1 MIVFDVPQW
10 QFFVQ
15 LFGGTVM
22 TLLVGLVTTR
32 VTAPQT
38 RAILLAA
45 LSVLSSIVT
54 ELVAALQTN
63 TPYNLGT
70 ALAFGLLTFL
80 VAVGTR
86 YGLLK
91 HTNLEIAAQ
100 NTLVTASKTDVLAAE
115 QDKARELLAKAGVS
129 TIATDPAEGIDV
141 LRVIDSRYVP
151 RHSTRE

>member
-1 MIVFDVPQW
+1 MIVFDIPQW

-32 VTAPQT
+32 VTASST
-38 RAILLAA
+38 RALLLAA

-80 VAVGTR
+80 VAVGTH

-91 HTNLEIAAQ
+91 HTSLETAAQ
-100 NTLVTASKTDVLAAE
+100 NTLVTASPAE
-115 QDKARELLAKAGVS
+115 VRAHEQAQALELLAKAGVK
-129 TIATDPAEGIDV
+129 TTETAAEDAPALSV
-141 LRVIDSRYVP
+141 KYVP
-151 RHSTRE
+151 LHRKE

>member
-10 QFFVQ
+10 QFLFQ

-32 VTAPQT
+32 VTSSQA

-80 VAVGTR
+80 VAVGTH

-91 HTNLEIAAQ
+91 HTNLEVAAQ
-100 NTLVTASKTDVLAAE
+100 NTLVTASPSEVRAHE
-115 QDKARELLAKAGVS
+115 QAQALELLAKAGVK
-129 TIATDPAEGIDV
+129 TQETAPDGAIPAIK
-141 LRVIDSRYVP
+141 YTP
-151 RHSTRE
+151 RHLNRE

>member
-1 MIVFDVPQW
+1 MIVLDVPQW
-10 QFFVQ
+10 QFLFQ

-32 VTAPQT
+32 VTASST
-38 RAILLAA
+38 RALLLAA

-80 VAVGTR
+80 VAVGTH

-91 HTNLEIAAQ
+91 HTNLETAAQ
-100 NTLVTASKTDVLAAE
+100 NTLVTASAAE
-115 QDKARELLAKAGVS
+115 VRAHEQAQALELLSKAGVK
-129 TIATDPAEGIDV
+129 TQATSADGAIPAIKYE
-141 LRVIDSRYVP
+141 P

>member
-1 MIVFDVPQW
+1 MIVFDIPQW

-32 VTAPQT
+32 VTASST
-38 RAILLAA
+38 RALLLAA

-80 VAVGTR
+80 VAVGTH

-91 HTNLEIAAQ
+91 HTSLETAAQ
-100 NTLVTASKTDVLAAE
+100 SVLIKASAREVEAAE
-115 QDKARELLAKAGVS
+115 QDKARELLAKAGVA
-129 TIATDPAEGIDV
+129 TIATDPAEGADV
-141 LRVIDSRYVP
+141 LRVADARYVP
-151 RHSTRE
+151 RHSSRE

>member
-10 QFFVQ
+10 QFLVQ
-15 LFGGTVM
+15 VFGGTVM

-32 VTAPQT
+32 VTSSQV

-70 ALAFGLLTFL
+70 ALTFGLLTFL
-80 VAVGTR
+80 VAVGTH
-86 YGLLK
+86 YGILK
-91 HTNLEIAAQ
+91 HTNLETAAQ
-100 NTLVTASKTDVLAAE
+100 NTLVTASAAE
-115 QDKARELLAKAGVS
+115 VRAHEQAKALELLAKAGVKTQETS
-129 TIATDPAEGIDV
+129 PDGATPAIK
-141 LRVIDSRYVP
+141 YVP